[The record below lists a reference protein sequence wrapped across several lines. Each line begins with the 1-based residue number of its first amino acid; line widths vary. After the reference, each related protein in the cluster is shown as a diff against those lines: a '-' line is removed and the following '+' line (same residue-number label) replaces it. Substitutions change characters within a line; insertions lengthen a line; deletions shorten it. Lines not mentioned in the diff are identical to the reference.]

1 MTTITMRNTRRRL
14 VSLVAALAVATSI
27 AACTSYVD
35 YRGYLPRQADLER
48 VQVGMAKTEVEALL
62 GSPSTTAT
70 ITRSGDSYYYISSVV
85 EERGFLDPVETDR
98 RVFAVRF
105 DEMDRVQSFANY
117 GLEDG
122 QIIDFNTRKTPTRGR
137 EYTFLQQLLGNL
149 GNFTP
154 NNTPPGQGRVGAPV
168 GQ

>member
-1 MTTITMRNTRRRL
+1 MVT
-14 VSLVAALAVATSI
+14 AALMTLSSVP
-27 AACTSYVD
+27 ACTSYVD

-70 ITRSGDSYYYISSVV
+70 VNYAGDSYYYISSVV
-85 EERGFLDPVETDR
+85 QERGFLDPVETDR
-98 RVFAVRF
+98 KIFAVRF
-105 DEMDRVQSFANY
+105 DQTDRVQSFANY

-122 QIIDFNTRKTPTRGR
+122 QIIDFNSRKTPTRGR
-137 EYTFLQQLLGNL
+137 EYTFLQQMFGNI
-149 GNFTP
+149 GSFTP
-154 NNTPPGQGRVGAPV
+154 NQTPPGRGRVGQPV

>member
-1 MTTITMRNTRRRL
+1 MTTINLSQRWRRAGL
-14 VSLVAALAVATSI
+14 ALATAILLSS
-27 AACTSYVD
+27 CTSYVD

-70 ITRSGDSYYYISSVV
+70 VNYAGDSYYYISSVV

-98 RVFAVRF
+98 KVFAVRF
-105 DEMDRVQSFANY
+105 DQTDRVQSFANY

-122 QIIDFNTRKTPTRGR
+122 QIIDFNSRKTPTRGR
-137 EYTFLQQLLGNL
+137 EYTILQQIFGNL

-154 NNTPPGQGRVGAPV
+154 NQTPPGRGRVGQPV